1 MSPETTPPPLPTTP
15 PSFIPPPPPAPPM
28 QPEVV
33 SLVVD
38 KVCQKTG
45 LFSKQA
51 YRVLVTNTRLI
62 FVVQVNNKV
71 DYLRQDPNLSLAENP
86 ANFTIPLEQLQA
98 IEVYNGDFESNS
110 PDTMIVKTSMAKMN
124 YEIPDAFRVRQNLK
138 KVLGNKVK

>member
-15 PSFIPPPPPAPPM
+15 SPFIPPPPPPPPM
-28 QPEVV
+28 QPEMV

-38 KVCQKTG
+38 KVYQKTG

-51 YRVLVTNTRLI
+51 YRMLVTNTRLI
-62 FVVQVNNKV
+62 FVLQVNNKL

-86 ANFTIPLEQLQA
+86 ANFAISLEQLQV

-110 PDTMIVKTSMAKMN
+110 LDTMIVKTSSAKMGF
-124 YEIPDAFRVRQNLK
+124 EIQDAYRMRQNLK
-138 KVLGNKVK
+138 KLLGNKVK